1 MKIGCDL
8 VAIER
13 IEGKEAMFYKGI
25 LSEKE
30 KALYETHRNKAEF
43 LAGRFAAKEAFLK
56 ALGTGLTGQD
66 LKKVEILYGP
76 DGAPFLRFE
85 GKEYSVSISHDG
97 GYAFAVCLVDEL

>member
-8 VAIER
+8 VSVER
-13 IEGKEAMFYKGI
+13 LIGKEETFFKGI

-30 KALYETHRNKAEF
+30 KALYEMHRNKAEF

-66 LKKVEILYGP
+66 LKEVEVLYGL
-76 DGAPFLRFE
+76 DGAPFVLFD
-85 GKEYSVSISHDG
+85 GKKYSVSISHDG
-97 GYAFAVCLVDEL
+97 GYAFAVCLVEEL